1 MIYLLVLS
9 FKVNEDPVRT
19 ERELSRIKT
28 VLEVHCQLLYQSFSY
43 YSVST
48 AIYGHMPHTAMWN
61 QAAYSSFYTECK
73 IALREN
79 NSDGTSLGT
88 AMSYIDNI
96 FLVATMDVPK
106 SDPVLSEKGSSQ
118 LAAQLSAVD
127 LGKGKGAL
135 LRYGFVATIVRLA
148 VAIFKEE
155 AAVSPAW
162 AVERLVAA
170 HLMPSL
176 PPLARCVPDDF
187 RTHKLYAPEVEEVYR
202 KHLPWLRF
210 AFKHY
215 SGRDSQGISQ
225 MGELISLDEFVKL
238 CSEGDLLD
246 SGLTRREAGFAFVH
260 SQMFVADEARRTAS
274 RISVAHSPPSR
285 SITCCP
291 TTTAVARPP
300 RAQVKRRE
308 KLLLLTFEGFLE
320 ALARLTLFKAMPT
333 ASQVCA
339 MVCLRMATE
348 RAPSEMQIENKY
360 VFNASANA
368 RADGICAYSMC
379 AVEYGQG
386 GICVYD
392 SGSSS
397 HPHIYKHAPSLHT
410 HPHCTQYT

>member
-9 FKVNEDPVRT
+9 FKVSEDPVRT

-48 AIYGHMPHTAMWN
+48 AIYGYMPHTAMWN

-225 MGELISLDEFVKL
+225 MGEGMSLDEFVKL
-238 CSEGDLLD
+238 CSEGNLLD

-274 RISVAHSPPSR
+274 RIRCPLPILSHKHPATHPP
-285 SITCCP
+285 C
-291 TTTAVARPP
+291 
-300 RAQVKRRE
+300 AQVKRRE

-339 MVCLRMATE
+339 MVCAWLCSSKR
-348 RAPSEMQIENKY
+348 
-360 VFNASANA
+360 NAN
-368 RADGICAYSMC
+368 
-379 AVEYGQG
+379 
-386 GICVYD
+386 
-392 SGSSS
+392 
-397 HPHIYKHAPSLHT
+397 
-410 HPHCTQYT
+410 

>member
-48 AIYGHMPHTAMWN
+48 AIYGHMPHTAMWS

-274 RISVAHSPPSR
+274 RIRCPLSAVTFNHLLSHHHRCRPPAPRSGEAAREASPPH
-285 SITCCP
+285 
-291 TTTAVARPP
+291 V
-300 RAQVKRRE
+300 
-308 KLLLLTFEGFLE
+308 
-320 ALARLTLFKAMPT
+320 
-333 ASQVCA
+333 
-339 MVCLRMATE
+339 
-348 RAPSEMQIENKY
+348 
-360 VFNASANA
+360 
-368 RADGICAYSMC
+368 
-379 AVEYGQG
+379 
-386 GICVYD
+386 
-392 SGSSS
+392 
-397 HPHIYKHAPSLHT
+397 
-410 HPHCTQYT
+410 